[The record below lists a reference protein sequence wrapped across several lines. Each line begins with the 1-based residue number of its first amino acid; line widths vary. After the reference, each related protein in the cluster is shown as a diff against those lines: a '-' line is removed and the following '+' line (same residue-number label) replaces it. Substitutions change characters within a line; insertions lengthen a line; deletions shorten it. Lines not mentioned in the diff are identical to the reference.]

1 MTRQVYI
8 AVVDDDESLG
18 RSLSRL
24 LREAGFQAIT
34 YLSAESFLDDPLR
47 AHFGCLL
54 VDVQL
59 GGMSGIEMHRK
70 LLEQGNRTPIV
81 YITAFDDPRARAEAL
96 KLGSA
101 GYFRKTDAGFD
112 ILETVR
118 RVTTQQIAT

>member
-59 GGMSGIEMHRK
+59 GGMSGIDMHRR

-81 YITAFDDPRARAEAL
+81 YITAFDDPRAQAEAF

-101 GYFRKTDAGFD
+101 GYFRKSDAGLD

-118 RVTTQQIAT
+118 RVTTSPAPP

>member
-8 AVVDDDESLG
+8 AVVDDDESLS
-18 RSLSRL
+18 RPCTRL
-24 LREAGFQAIT
+24 LREAGYQAIT
-34 YLSAESFLDDPLR
+34 YLSAETFLEDPLR
-47 AHFGCLL
+47 VHFGCLL

-101 GYFRKTDAGFD
+101 
-112 ILETVR
+112 
-118 RVTTQQIAT
+118 ATSASPTPDSTSSRLYGG